1 MINRTV
7 KLMTFMIVL
16 ISVISAQTISV
27 QGVLR
32 DPLGKT
38 VEDDTYPLTLKL
50 YEQAVEGIP
59 VWEEAISEVQILH
72 GVFNLELGTVTPLD
86 IPFNTTYYLG
96 ITVGTDP
103 EIEPR
108 MKLMKAPAAMSM
120 SGSHN
125 VIPSH
130 GNMGVGT
137 TNPQAG
143 LHIVPNE
150 AGGDLLKV
158 DGSGGGVSVDVA
170 GDFNVE
176 SGGAIKFADNS
187 RLVSGNFN
195 GIASHVRS
203 DGDATITADSYGDVS
218 VKFYVGDSLK
228 MAINMEGVSIAG
240 ITDLGS
246 SPGSM
251 IMFTGSVA
259 PEGWL
264 LCDGSE
270 YGLSEYIALYNV
282 IGTSYGSG
290 VGTFKV
296 PDMRS
301 RGAKGFNTTV
311 AEFDT
316 LGETGGSETVTLTE
330 NELPAHYHPYPGG
343 ISATTSTNGY
353 HEHSLANTRR
363 VFMDDWTDGYDLTDD
378 NNLDGLLENGAW
390 ANYYDY
396 VPIHIVETQLNHVH
410 TYNIPEFTSG
420 SKGNGDS
427 HNILHPYMAVNY
439 IIKY

>member
-143 LHIVPNE
+143 LHIVPNG
-150 AGGDLLKV
+150 AGTDLLKV
-158 DGSGGGVSVDVA
+158 DGSGGGVSVDAA
-170 GDFNVE
+170 GDFNIE

-187 RLVSGNFN
+187 RLVSGDFN

-203 DGDATITADSYGDVS
+203 DADAAVTVDADGDGVGS

-228 MAINMEGVSIAG
+228 MEINAEGVVISGA
-240 ITDLGS
+240 TALGAF
-246 SPGSM
+246 PGSM
-251 IMFTGSVA
+251 LMFTGDYL
-259 PEGWL
+259 PTGWL

-270 YGLSEYIALYNV
+270 YSTSEYTDLYEI

-301 RGAKGFNTTV
+301 RGVKGFNTTV

-316 LGETGGSETVTLTE
+316 LGESSGTETHTLTE
-330 NELPAHYHPYPGG
+330 DEMPSHLHTVDPPGRYSLYGGTHTHTMNGKTFKLQSDQYSSGHWLPMSGDNGWRGEDEAFWYDAIDDGDGEHYHTASLPAQDTGLTG
-343 ISATTSTNGY
+343 ADST
-353 HEHSLANTRR
+353 
-363 VFMDDWTDGYDLTDD
+363 
-378 NNLDGLLENGAW
+378 
-390 ANYYDY
+390 
-396 VPIHIVETQLNHVH
+396 
-410 TYNIPEFTSG
+410 
-420 SKGNGDS
+420 